1 MTGAVLVGLAAAAFN
16 VAVGRLA
23 AGLKTGTATR
33 YGVVQ
38 AAAFFCRAA
47 VLFGAATVWWRR
59 TGDAKGVVV
68 LLLTGAVAQ
77 LVGQVK
83 LHMRKEKTT
92 L

>member
-1 MTGAVLVGLAAAAFN
+1 MTGGALVGLAAAAFN
-16 VAVGRLA
+16 IAVGSLA
-23 AGLKTGTATR
+23 AKVGTRTTTQ
-33 YGVVQ
+33 YGIVQ

-47 VLFGAATVWWRR
+47 VLFGAATVWWSR

-83 LHMRKEKTT
+83 LHMRKERST